1 MNHLTKILIA
11 GTVVVLGPM
20 LMMRLGTPGHVSPSQ
35 QMHRV
40 ADCANQHELPHDIC
54 SIPEL
59 MKLHTEI
66 TAAYE
71 EARQSF
77 RAAAQSTAYLEETH
91 QRYLDRRSEIPLFVN
106 TISELETPGPGAGAP
121 DQELSLG
128 LIVRQQEAIH
138 QITDAAFTPERR
150 MRAYLAFLR
159 SLDGPRMGIQ
169 GRWVSLDGEI
179 RISDSNGRIVI
190 NEAGPDLKRCAI
202 DTRTTI
208 VDGLAQ
214 IDDAEPSFWS
224 GMFPAGNKTLGGWS
238 LRARRNGA
246 MLVVSE
252 RTDKDKS
259 PTDEQLRP
267 YCGGSAPLEG
277 RYFPAR

>member
-1 MNHLTKILIA
+1 VAHLGFDRCSARA
-11 GTVVVLGPM
+11 GD
-20 LMMRLGTPGHVSPSQ
+20 RL
-35 QMHRV
+35 R
-40 ADCANQHELPHDIC
+40 CR
-54 SIPEL
+54 
-59 MKLHTEI
+59 
-66 TAAYE
+66 
-71 EARQSF
+71 ARI
-77 RAAAQSTAYLEETH
+77 
-91 QRYLDRRSEIPLFVN
+91 RR
-106 TISELETPGPGAGAP
+106 GKGG
-121 DQELSLG
+121 G
-128 LIVRQQEAIH
+128 
-138 QITDAAFTPERR
+138 
-150 MRAYLAFLR
+150 
-159 SLDGPRMGIQ
+159 
-169 GRWVSLDGEI
+169 
-179 RISDSNGRIVI
+179 
-190 NEAGPDLKRCAI
+190 CAI
-202 DTRTTI
+202 ETRTTI